1 MSRTAFAALLLL
13 LGVGGAYAA
22 ETIGSPAAR
31 ATATASGTAPPKVIQ
46 LSYSQSS
53 EGGSSLLAFARRT
66 DSLKFSTR
74 YRGEK
79 ARAPARKSSVSDTN
93 LKGQARRGW
102 EPIRKQGGKR
112 VKALVR
118 DSLDA
123 RGVAT
128 VRTRAKRDGQIDSH
142 RWRIVQAK
150 CDQDPP
156 LFPLDCE
163 IGRGGKHSR

>member
-1 MSRTAFAALLLL
+1 MSLPRRALP
-13 LGVGGAYAA
+13 V
-22 ETIGSPAAR
+22 S
-31 ATATASGTAPPKVIQ
+31 
-46 LSYSQSS
+46 
-53 EGGSSLLAFARRT
+53 SSLH
-66 DSLKFSTR
+66 
-74 YRGEK
+74 YQGEK
-79 ARAPARKSSVSDTN
+79 ASAPARKSSVSDTN
-93 LKGQARRGW
+93 LKGQTRRGW

-128 VRTRAKRDGQIDSH
+128 VRTRAKRDGQIDNH

-150 CDQDPP
+150 CEQDPP

-163 IGRGGKHSR
+163 IGRGTPVSWSEPARCGQNAPRRGAE